1 MPKFSILTACFNGAK
16 FLKDCANSVL
26 SQTVSDWEWIVVDDC
41 STDLSWDILK
51 QYKDPRI
58 KVLHNNERIF
68 CSSSYRKVLLEAT
81 GELCGILDADDGLS
95 KNAIEVIQGKYKKYP
110 DLTYIYTQHYW
121 CDKNLKPVR
130 KGLSAVPNGSFVEFS
145 LKRSRHC
152 FSHWRTCRR
161 EIGIKCNMFPPGL
174 KYAVD
179 KYMGFALEETGNG
192 GFLDECLYYYRYH
205 KENMSL
211 TVPAL
216 QKSTWRD
223 VARIFHRKRITQNK
237 KDFKVKKI

>member
-1 MPKFSILTACFNGAK
+1 VPKFSILTSCFNGAK

-26 SQTVSDWEWIVVDDC
+26 SQTVSDWEWIVVDDN
-41 STDLSWDILK
+41 STDLSWNILQ

-58 KVLHNNERIF
+58 KVLHNSERIF
-68 CSSSYRKVLLEAT
+68 CSSSYRRVLLEAT
-81 GELCGILDADDGLS
+81 GEICGILDADDGLV
-95 KNAIEVIQGKYKKYP
+95 KNAIEVVQKMYEKHP
-110 DLTYIYTQHYW
+110 ELTYIYTQHYW

-130 KGLSAVPNGSFVEFS
+130 KGLSSIPKGSFVESS
-145 LKRSRHC
+145 LKRCRHC

-161 EIGIKCNMFPPGL
+161 EIGLKYHIFPAGL

-179 KYMGFALEETGNG
+179 KYMGFALEETGTG

-211 TVPAL
+211 TVPSL

-223 VARIFHRKRITQNK
+223 VARVFHRKRLANNQK
-237 KDFKVKKI
+237 AFKVKKI